1 MNGYVFVLSS
11 VNKIV
16 TCLGERGWV
25 CRFFFC
31 KVCLGLSFILCRV
44 QMGKALSFVLCRV
57 QVGNATSCPSSS
69 LWMGI
74 YVATR

>member
-1 MNGYVFVLSS
+1 MGLP
-11 VNKIV
+11 
-16 TCLGERGWV
+16 
-25 CRFFFC
+25 FFFC